1 MTPTVAINMMSHVRA
16 TIKQDVFR
24 KKGQSDDCDWACADG
39 AGFDLVELPEAFK
52 LGIGMGAGGKGFCTA
67 GLRAQKRTA
76 RQLDGH
82 LTCIAVPS
90 YITTQVTISAGSCH
104 RRTV

>member
-39 AGFDLVELPEAFK
+39 AGLDRRAFGI
-52 LGIGMGAGGKGFCTA
+52 GIGMGAGGKGFCTA
-67 GLRAQKRTA
+67 GSRAQKG
-76 RQLDGH
+76 QLANS
-82 LTCIAVPS
+82 LA
-90 YITTQVTISAGSCH
+90 
-104 RRTV
+104 